1 MLTFPYNQNE
11 NPPAPYIEVV
21 ISPSKKT
28 DARTLRKAKID
39 SGASLTVIPDNLVSQ
54 WNLQIRRKIR
64 VRGYDGYAS
73 ERYTYL
79 VDILIGSQHFEMIEV
94 TCSRRVNILLG
105 RDVLNKLRILHDGP
119 RQVVEIHDV

>member
-1 MLTFPYNQNE
+1 M
-11 NPPAPYIEVV
+11 
-21 ISPSKKT
+21 
-28 DARTLRKAKID
+28 RKAKID

-73 ERYTYL
+73 ERYTYF
-79 VDILIGSQHFEMIEV
+79 VDILIGSRRFETTEV
-94 TCSRRVNILLG
+94 TSSRRVNILLG
-105 RDVLNKLRILHDGP
+105 RDVLNKLRIIHDGP